1 MQMRELTLDLPH
13 QRLAARGWGDPSLP
27 PLLGLHGWLDNAA
40 SFDAIALHLGKHFH
54 FVALDFAG
62 HGRSDHAP
70 PGIAYRF
77 VDGVFDV
84 LAAADALGWDKFD
97 LLGHSMGGAIA
108 SLVAAAC
115 PERVPRLVAIEALGA
130 LITPAEQTAAQLR
143 RGIAQ
148 ARAIANKPLRVFATA
163 EEAIATRAQ
172 ANGLSRAAAEPL
184 VLRGIKPVPGGWSWS
199 SDQRLTT
206 ASLQRFTEAQVLDL
220 LRHIAAPTLLILAPD
235 STVKPVPETALAERI
250 ATVAQIEVLQL
261 AGGHHLHLENP
272 QPVAQAILDF
282 LLREMPRETA
292 RKSAAQA

>member
-1 MQMRELTLDLPH
+1 MPARELTLDLPQ
-13 QRLAARGWGDPSLP
+13 QRLAARAWGDPSLP

-40 SFDAIALHLGKHFH
+40 SFDAIAPRLGKHFH

-62 HGRSDHAP
+62 HGRSGHAS

-84 LAAADALGWDKFD
+84 LAAADALGWDRFD
-97 LLGHSMGGAIA
+97 LLGHSMGGGIA
-108 SLVAAAC
+108 SLTAAAC
-115 PERVPRLVAIEALGA
+115 PGRVLRLVTIEALGA
-130 LITPAEQTAAQLR
+130 LVTPAEQTAAQLR

-148 ARAIANKPLRVFATA
+148 ARALASKPLRVFASA
-163 EEAIATRAQ
+163 DEAIAARAQ

-206 ASLQRFTEAQVLDL
+206 ASLQRFTEAQVRDL

-235 STVKPVPETALAERI
+235 STVQPVSEAALAERI
-250 ATVAQIEVLQL
+250 ATMAQIEVLRL
-261 AGGHHLHLENP
+261 PGGHHLHLENP

-282 LLREMPRETA
+282 LSRAMPRDTIAE
-292 RKSAAQA
+292 SAAQA